1 MARSSDRGFFR
12 HAPGSISAD
21 TVAYFSHGE
30 ERALMFKRSHVIL
43 VTAGSDEDE
52 TVDSDWDYNTVAAPT
67 TWTAIVAGATLDVGG
82 STLTAAA
89 LALQDGDSGS
99 DLDVRVPAESVTRNT
114 LDVAGT
120 TPSFTVIAVGEYIV
134 I

>member
-1 MARSSDRGFFR
+1 MW
-12 HAPGSISAD
+12 
-21 TVAYFSHGE
+21 V
-30 ERALMFKRSHVIL
+30 KRSHVIL

-82 STLTAAA
+82 VTLTAAA
-89 LALQDGDSGS
+89 LALQNADAGA
-99 DLDVRVPAESVTRNT
+99 DLNSKVPAESVTRNT

-120 TPSFTVIAVGEYIV
+120 TPSFDVVAVLEFIV
-134 I
+134 Q